1 MILMAFFSVGIYA
14 AAIYGNRG
22 DVPPAFAYTPCV
34 VLGFY
39 QFWGPRSLFV
49 AIPAFATAFAAIAGL
64 GMGYDNPAPY
74 PFGALLLALG
84 LSCIWLLSLATVF
97 NSVQDLAARQL
108 QQANDDLAAALT
120 ASQSAQRA
128 KSEFL
133 ANVGHEVRTPL
144 NGVLGM
150 ADVMH
155 RVGGLPPDQAERL
168 DLIRDSGQTL
178 LELLNEILDQSK
190 IETGQIVAEQVD
202 FNLAQLVEKTAASW
216 RPEAESRGL
225 DLHVDLSDLL
235 AADVKGDPLRLRQIL
250 NNLVSNALK
259 FTETGHVTLH
269 LGQARDGE
277 IWRTRLEVIDTGT
290 GVPSDK
296 METIFEAFHQA
307 DASITRRYGGT
318 GLGLSISRQLARLM
332 GGELGVRPNPDGGS
346 CFCLTLPL
354 APATASVESSPAISK
369 TDGSDPV
376 SVTGSVHVLSVDDVA
391 TNHIVLRAL
400 LEQVFSGADLSID
413 VANSGPAAIDLASRH
428 RHDLIF
434 MDIQM
439 PEMDG
444 ITAAQR
450 IRDAHPERDIVII
463 AVSAL
468 EAQQSA
474 RILPPGLFDHILPK
488 PTSMD
493 ALQAVVMAWQSDPV
507 ADEQTSATG

>member
-1 MILMAFFSVGIYA
+1 
-14 AAIYGNRG
+14 
-22 DVPPAFAYTPCV
+22 
-34 VLGFY
+34 
-39 QFWGPRSLFV
+39 
-49 AIPAFATAFAAIAGL
+49 
-64 GMGYDNPAPY
+64 
-74 PFGALLLALG
+74 
-84 LSCIWLLSLATVF
+84 
-97 NSVQDLAARQL
+97 
-108 QQANDDLAAALT
+108 
-120 ASQSAQRA
+120 
-128 KSEFL
+128 
-133 ANVGHEVRTPL
+133 
-144 NGVLGM
+144 
-150 ADVMH
+150 
-155 RVGGLPPDQAERL
+155 
-168 DLIRDSGQTL
+168 
-178 LELLNEILDQSK
+178 
-190 IETGQIVAEQVD
+190 
-202 FNLAQLVEKTAASW
+202 
-216 RPEAESRGL
+216 
-225 DLHVDLSDLL
+225 
-235 AADVKGDPLRLRQIL
+235 
-250 NNLVSNALK
+250 
-259 FTETGHVTLH
+259 
-269 LGQARDGE
+269 
-277 IWRTRLEVIDTGT
+277 
-290 GVPSDK
+290 

-428 RHDLIF
+428 RHNLIF